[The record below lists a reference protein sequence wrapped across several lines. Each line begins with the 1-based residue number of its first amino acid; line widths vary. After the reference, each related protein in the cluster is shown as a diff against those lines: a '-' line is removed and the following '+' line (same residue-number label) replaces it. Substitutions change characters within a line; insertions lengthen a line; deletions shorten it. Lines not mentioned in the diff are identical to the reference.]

1 MGIVAERE
9 TTPRPVERT
18 AGIDFGRLL
27 ELAAVPQFFLAL
39 LPRTCHRALTW
50 LLGRRA
56 DEARGGLVLAL
67 SAAGLA
73 LGLIGFVILF
83 NVILALLAVWA
94 HVFPRLVE
102 GLAARGIIAPD
113 SGWLN
118 LVPAPAMV
126 QAVYAFGLCYLT
138 GLFVRAPHDAFGR
151 PFRTLRGVLWLR
163 EVIARI
169 SGLLCLMGLGL
180 LPLASLL
187 MFLPLVM
194 PQEAVLADTVR
205 PAHTRWARGL
215 RRAGAVLTGL
225 TVLLALLT
233 FGVQVV
239 SWGGKWLQSDVYA
252 NLARR
257 MLPDLVLDRL
267 PAALV
272 NGWPFVLLIMYATD
286 FVLLS
291 LIGKVPLKYNL
302 RNLRVRWL
310 TSAMTGVAFTVVV
323 FLLVL
328 MMSFVDS
335 VNRLTASTGVP
346 GNVFVLSESSTDEL
360 FSNLSYGD
368 VDRLEVEKAV
378 TDPQGNPLKAPITV
392 KALPGKGGLPPTRL
406 ISKETYFVINQE
418 IAKPTGDQLRRFVQL
433 RGIEDA
439 EVAGKVHDITLLKGD
454 WFGSEGAVVL
464 RPGVTAVPAVL
475 GEGAAAA
482 FGSDYGRERLD
493 VGDAFRLGDLDV
505 VVVGVMKSA
514 GKTFDS
520 ETWIKGDRA
529 RKAFGKQAFTTVVLR
544 VSDDNPETVGE
555 SADAFAYYLSKNFA
569 NPRVRAVSEPRYY
582 QDLAKSNSD
591 LMFMVVVV
599 AIIMALGGV
608 IGVMLVMFAAIA
620 QRIKDVGV
628 MRVVGY
634 KRWQILVS
642 FMLESLAIALL
653 GGLVGVLLVL
663 LVDGVASAL
672 WGGLTVTSTITAG
685 QGGGKSVVT
694 RLVFGFDVL
703 TSGILFTIIMGRLG
717 GLLPSVG
724 AMRLGILE
732 SLR

>member
-1 MGIVAERE
+1 MGLVTEVRTVDRAPTIDMGGVLERVAW
-9 TTPRPVERT
+9 
-18 AGIDFGRLL
+18 
-27 ELAAVPQFFLAL
+27 VPQTLLGL
-39 LPRTCHRALTW
+39 LPRTTHRALGW
-50 LLGRRA
+50 LLGRKH
-56 DEARGGLVLAL
+56 DEARGGIVLAL
-67 SAAGLA
+67 SLAGLA
-73 LGLIGFVILF
+73 LGLVGLVVLF
-83 NVILALLAVWA
+83 CLALAVLAVWA
-94 HVFPRLVE
+94 HMFPKLVQ
-102 GLAARGIIAPD
+102 GLADRGIIAQD

-126 QAVYAFGLCYLT
+126 QAGYALILT
-138 GLFVRAPHDAFGR
+138 YVSGLFVRAPYDGFGR
-151 PFRTLRGVLWLR
+151 PFRALRGILWLR

-169 SGLLCLMGLGL
+169 AGLLCLMGLGL

-194 PQEAVLADTVR
+194 PQEAVLSDTLP
-205 PAHTRWARGL
+205 PARTRLHRGL
-215 RRAGAVLTGL
+215 RRAFAVLTGL
-225 TVLLALLT
+225 MVVLALLT

-239 SWGGKWLQSDVYA
+239 SWFNWRSPVYA
-252 NLARR
+252 NLARQF
-257 MLPDLVLDRL
+257 LPDVVIGRL
-267 PAALV
+267 PVALV
-272 NGWPFVLLIMYATD
+272 EGWPFVLLVMYATD
-286 FVLLS
+286 FLILF
-291 LIGKVPLKYNL
+291 LIGKVRLKYNL

-310 TSAMTGVAFTVVV
+310 TTVMTGVAFTVVV

-346 GNVFVLSESSTDEL
+346 GNVFVLSEGSTDEL
-360 FSNLSYGD
+360 FSNLAYGD
-368 VDRLEVEKAV
+368 VGKLELEKAT
-378 TDPQGNPLKAPITV
+378 TDPQGRPLASPVAV
-392 KALPGKGGLPPTRL
+392 KTLPGKPGQPAVRL

-418 IAKPTGDQLRRFVQL
+418 IAKPSGGGPARRFVQL
-433 RGIEDA
+433 RGVEDA
-439 EVAGKVHDITLLKGD
+439 EVAGKVHDIPLLKGD
-454 WFGSEGAVVL
+454 WFGREGAVEAAGGKSV
-464 RPGVTAVPAVL
+464 VPCVL
-475 GEGAAAA
+475 GEGASAA
-482 FGSDYGRERLD
+482 FGADYGKDKLD
-493 VGDAFRLGDLDV
+493 VGDTFVLGNLNM

-520 ETWIKGDRA
+520 ETWATRQRVGQE
-529 RKAFGKQAFTTVVLR
+529 FGKQSFTTVVIR
-544 VSDDNPETVGE
+544 VSDDNPDTVTQAAET
-555 SADAFAYYLSKNFA
+555 FAYHLSKNFA
-569 NPRVRAVSEPRYY
+569 NPRVRAVPEPRYY
-582 QDLAKSNSD
+582 EDLAKSNAQ

-653 GGLVGVLLVL
+653 GGLVGVLLIL
-663 LVDGVASAL
+663 FVDGVASAAA
-672 WGGLTVTSTITAG
+672 GGLTVTSNVSSG
-685 QGGGKSVVT
+685 QGGKTVVT
-694 RLVFGFDVL
+694 KLIFGSDVL
-703 TSGILFTIIMGRLG
+703 ASGILFTIVMGRLG

>member
-1 MGIVAERE
+1 MGIAVEVEPTTQPTGLDLGRVLER
-9 TTPRPVERT
+9 
-18 AGIDFGRLL
+18 
-27 ELAAVPQFFLAL
+27 AAWVPQTFLGL
-39 LPRTCHRALTW
+39 MPRTIHRG
-50 LLGRRA
+50 LGWVLGHKR
-56 DEARGGLVLAL
+56 DEARGGMVLAL
-67 SAAGLA
+67 SLAGLA
-73 LGLIGFVILF
+73 LGVVGFLVLF
-83 NVILALLAVWA
+83 NVSLIVLAIWA
-94 HVFPRLVE
+94 HTFPRLVQ
-102 GLAARGIIAPD
+102 GLASAGLIAQD

-126 QAVYAFGLCYLT
+126 QAMYAFLLAYVT
-138 GLFVRAPHDAFGR
+138 GLFVRAPYDGFGR
-151 PFRTLRGVLWLR
+151 PFRALRGILWLR

-169 SGLLCLMGLGL
+169 AGMLCLMGLGL

-194 PQEAVLADTVR
+194 PQEAVLTDTLR
-205 PAHTRWARGL
+205 PAHTRLQRGL
-215 RRAGAVLTGL
+215 RRAFAVLTGMM
-225 TVLLALLT
+225 VLLALLT

-239 SWGGKWLQSDVYA
+239 SWFNWHSPVYA
-252 NLARR
+252 NLARQF
-257 MLPDLVLDRL
+257 LPEAVIGRL
-267 PAALV
+267 PVALV
-272 NGWPFVLLIMYATD
+272 EGWPFVLLVMYATD
-286 FVLLS
+286 FLILF
-291 LIGKVPLKYNL
+291 LIGKVPLRYNR
-302 RNLRVRWL
+302 RNLRVRWVTTL
-310 TSAMTGVAFTVVV
+310 MTGVAFTVVV

-346 GNVFVLSESSTDEL
+346 GNVFVLSEGSTDEL
-360 FSNLSYGD
+360 FSNLAYGD
-368 VDRLEVEKAV
+368 VGKLELEQAA
-378 TDPQGNPLKAPITV
+378 TDPQGRPLGTPIKV
-392 KALPGKGGLPPTRL
+392 KTLPGKAGQQPVRL

-418 IAKPTGDQLRRFVQL
+418 IAKPSGGGPARRFVQL
-433 RGIEDA
+433 RGVEDA
-439 EVAGKVHDITLLKGD
+439 EVAAKVHDISLLKGE
-454 WFGSEGAVVL
+454 WFGREGVAES
-464 RPGVTAVPAVL
+464 GKGQSAVPCVL

-482 FGSDYGRERLD
+482 FGNDHGKDRLD
-493 VGDAFRLGDLDV
+493 VGDVFKLGNLDM
-505 VVVGVMKSA
+505 VVVGVMRSA

-520 ETWIKGDRA
+520 ETWATRQRVGQE
-529 RKAFGKQAFTTVVLR
+529 FGKQAFTTVVIR
-544 VSDDNPETVGE
+544 VSDDNPDTVGQ
-555 SADAFAYYLSKNFA
+555 SADTFAYHLSKNFA
-569 NPRVRAVSEPRYY
+569 NPRVRAVPEPRYY
-582 QDLAKSNSD
+582 EDLAKSNSQ

-620 QRIKDVGV
+620 QRVKDVGV

-653 GGLVGVLLVL
+653 GGLIGVLLIL
-663 LVDGVASAL
+663 LVDGVASAA

-694 RLVFGFDVL
+694 KLIFGSDVVA
-703 TSGILFTIIMGRLG
+703 SGILFTIVMGRLG

>member
-1 MGIVAERE
+1 MGTAAEPVP
-9 TTPRPVERT
+9 TSRPTGRPDGLDAGWLVE
-18 AGIDFGRLL
+18 F
-27 ELAAVPQFFLAL
+27 LAAVPQFFLAL
-39 LPRTCHRALTW
+39 LPRTCHRGLMW
-50 LLGRRA
+50 LIGRRA
-56 DEARGGLVLAL
+56 DNCRGGMVLAL
-67 SAAGLA
+67 SLGALT
-73 LGLIGFVILF
+73 LGLIGVYVLF
-83 NVILALLAVWA
+83 LVALGLLAAWA
-94 HVFPRLVE
+94 HFFPRFVE
-102 GLAARGIIAPD
+102 SLAEHGIIASD
-113 SGWLN
+113 SGWVN
-118 LVPAPAMV
+118 LVPAAAGIQIM
-126 QAVYAFGLCYLT
+126 YALGLCYLT
-138 GLFVRAPHDAFGR
+138 GLFVRAPYTSFGR
-151 PFRTLRGVLWLR
+151 PFRTLRGILWLR

-194 PQEAVLADTVR
+194 PQEAVLSDTVR
-205 PAHTRWARGL
+205 PAQTRWARGT
-215 RRAGAVLTGL
+215 RRAVAVLTGG

-239 SWGGKWLQSDVYA
+239 SWFGLQSPVYA

-257 MLPDLVLDRL
+257 VLPDLVLDRL

-272 NGWPFVLLIMYATD
+272 NGWPFVFLVMYATD
-286 FVLLS
+286 FALLS
-291 LIGKVPLKYNL
+291 LIVKVPIKYNL

-335 VNRLTASTGVP
+335 VNRLTASTGIP
-346 GNVFVLSESSTDEL
+346 GNVFVLSEGSTDEL
-360 FSNLSYGD
+360 FSNLAYGD
-368 VDRLEVEKAV
+368 VDRLEVEKAL

-392 KALPGKGGLPPTRL
+392 KTLPGKGGQPPTRL
-406 ISKETYFVINQE
+406 VSKETYFVINQE
-418 IAKPTGDQLRRFVQL
+418 IAKPTGGQLRRFVQL

-439 EVAGKVHDITLLKGD
+439 EVAGKVHDIALLKGE
-454 WFGSEGAVVL
+454 WFGSEGAVVI

-482 FGSDYGRERLD
+482 FGSDYGRDKLD
-493 VGDAFRLGDLDV
+493 VGDTFRLGDLDM

-520 ETWIKGDRA
+520 ETWTKGDRA
-529 RKAFGKQAFTTVVLR
+529 RKAFGKQAFTTIVLR
-544 VSDDNPETVGE
+544 VSDDNPQSANDSAET
-555 SADAFAYYLSKNFA
+555 FAYHLSKNFA

-642 FMLESLAIALL
+642 FMLESLVIAIV
-653 GGLVGVLLVL
+653 GGLVGVLMVL
-663 LVDGVASAL
+663 FVDRVASAL
-672 WGGLTVTSTITAG
+672 WDGLTVTSTITAG

-694 RLVFGFDVL
+694 RLVFGFDVV
-703 TSGILFTIIMGRLG
+703 TSGILFTIVMGRLG

>member
-1 MGIVAERE
+1 
-9 TTPRPVERT
+9 
-18 AGIDFGRLL
+18 
-27 ELAAVPQFFLAL
+27 
-39 LPRTCHRALTW
+39 
-50 LLGRRA
+50 
-56 DEARGGLVLAL
+56 
-67 SAAGLA
+67 
-73 LGLIGFVILF
+73 
-83 NVILALLAVWA
+83 
-94 HVFPRLVE
+94 
-102 GLAARGIIAPD
+102 
-113 SGWLN
+113 
-118 LVPAPAMV
+118 
-126 QAVYAFGLCYLT
+126 
-138 GLFVRAPHDAFGR
+138 
-151 PFRTLRGVLWLR
+151 
-163 EVIARI
+163 
-169 SGLLCLMGLGL
+169 
-180 LPLASLL
+180 
-187 MFLPLVM
+187 
-194 PQEAVLADTVR
+194 
-205 PAHTRWARGL
+205 
-215 RRAGAVLTGL
+215 
-225 TVLLALLT
+225 
-233 FGVQVV
+233 
-239 SWGGKWLQSDVYA
+239 
-252 NLARR
+252 
-257 MLPDLVLDRL
+257 
-267 PAALV
+267 
-272 NGWPFVLLIMYATD
+272 
-286 FVLLS
+286 
-291 LIGKVPLKYNL
+291 
-302 RNLRVRWL
+302 
-310 TSAMTGVAFTVVV
+310 
-323 FLLVL
+323 
-328 MMSFVDS
+328 
-335 VNRLTASTGVP
+335 
-346 GNVFVLSESSTDEL
+346 
-360 FSNLSYGD
+360 
-368 VDRLEVEKAV
+368 
-378 TDPQGNPLKAPITV
+378 
-392 KALPGKGGLPPTRL
+392 
-406 ISKETYFVINQE
+406 
-418 IAKPTGDQLRRFVQL
+418 
-433 RGIEDA
+433 
-439 EVAGKVHDITLLKGD
+439 
-454 WFGSEGAVVL
+454 
-464 RPGVTAVPAVL
+464 
-475 GEGAAAA
+475 
-482 FGSDYGRERLD
+482 
-493 VGDAFRLGDLDV
+493 
-505 VVVGVMKSA
+505 MKSA